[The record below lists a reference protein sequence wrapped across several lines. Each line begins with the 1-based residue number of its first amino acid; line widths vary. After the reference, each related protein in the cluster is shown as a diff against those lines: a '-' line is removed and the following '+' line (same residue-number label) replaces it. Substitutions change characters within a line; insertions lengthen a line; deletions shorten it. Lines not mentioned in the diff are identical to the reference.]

1 MNKILFKTG
10 VLKKAPFLVYLVL
23 IYFSVSYNIYK
34 KQKKKEFFMIS
45 ILNFFPNNISN
56 IISINLNDKSKYLE
70 EIRLRVSKPII
81 LKFSNEELVLNYI
94 VTRRRYT

>member
-56 IISINLNDKSKYLE
+56 IISINLKSKYLE